1 MSEQL
6 WSPNEN
12 ASNSNDPD
20 RPAYLFFTSSLDKS
34 LLLYFHRMNKLIFA
48 TLLIYSAT
56 AHGQTFA
63 GLGFGVSSGAG
74 FYAEHYFQPKWSLE
88 ANIGIPALGFG
99 LNYVL
104 YDARRV
110 QLGKVYSTE
119 QFFQRGKKSKNT
131 GRLTAGVTLTG
142 AILPDVGL
150 FQYRFWN
157 LGLHK
162 TIRKTDFGLEL
173 GLMRG
178 AIVTGPSGSTYP
190 QYFTSPGLQF
200 TLGRSLFEPGPLMR
214 LKQRMQNL

>member
-1 MSEQL
+1 
-6 WSPNEN
+6 
-12 ASNSNDPD
+12 
-20 RPAYLFFTSSLDKS
+20 
-34 LLLYFHRMNKLIFA
+34 MNKLIFA

-56 AHGQTFA
+56 THGQTFA

-88 ANIGIPALGFG
+88 ANIGVPALGFG
-99 LNYVL
+99 VNYVVLESRERFQNGRL
-104 YDARRV
+104 YSAEE
-110 QLGKVYSTE
+110 L
-119 QFFQRGKKSKNT
+119 FPRGKKSKNT

-162 TIRKTDFGLEL
+162 TIRKTDFGMEL

-190 QYFTSPGLQF
+190 QPFTSPGIQF
-200 TLGRSLFEPGPLMR
+200 TLGRSLFEPGPLKR
-214 LKQRMQNL
+214 LKQRVQNL